1 MRKISKVSAISDV
14 AVLERPVVRTA
25 ALEACYYPVD
35 PINNLFDG
43 SLDSTLHGP
52 VTLPLAVDV
61 FPNPAT
67 FFLLGKISTKT
78 VEIPFKEPEDVL
90 APYYGKD
97 VAVVIFLGM
106 DNGKEIEYGHG
117 LAKGQDARNI
127 AARLAQSSKRPIRL
141 KDANTGTL
149 IDVVSVSKGTRAT
162 STRTATVTKSVK
174 VLTPEEIEAQALEKW
189 RADYAAAVKENAKFD
204 AKAAKEKADLLASLV
219 KALAAKENE
228 AQRALFTREQGATPK
243 EQNYA
248 WNARNPDKVA
258 EKGVANFGWNQRGQ
272 EMVWATRDENGNLT
286 EILVTRLRPCE
297 ASLAEG
303 VKRLGPAFKIIPVN
317 APLNGWEPVPF
328 TIKKK

>member
-1 MRKISKVSAISDV
+1 MRKISKVPAISDV
-14 AVLERPVVRTA
+14 AVMERPVVRTA
-25 ALEACYYPVD
+25 IEACSYYDPNYQPATPHKIVALE
-35 PINNLFDG
+35 
-43 SLDSTLHGP
+43 
-52 VTLPLAVDV
+52 
-61 FPNPAT
+61 
-67 FFLLGKISTKT
+67 
-78 VEIPFKEPEDVL
+78 IPEEVPDVL

-97 VAVVIFLGM
+97 VAIVIFLGM

-141 KDANTGTL
+141 KDADTGTL

-189 RADYAAAVKENAKFD
+189 HADYEAAVKENYKFD
-204 AKAAKEKADLLASLV
+204 AKTAKNKADLLAAMV
-219 KALAAKENE
+219 RALASKENE

-258 EKGVANFGWNQRGQ
+258 EKGPANFGWKQRAQDFVKG
-272 EMVWATRDENGNLT
+272 TTD
-286 EILVTRLRPCE
+286 ILLQTSRPCE
-297 ASLAEG
+297 ASKSEG
-303 VKRLGPAFKIIPVN
+303 KFFIGPAFRIIKQGETIP
-317 APLNGWEPVPF
+317 AGWYAIPS
-328 TIKKK
+328 K